1 MCVLRPVGEDGF
13 RAASQAAAGA
23 GTARREA
30 TKGQQQRHQRLDEE
44 RCADG
49 SLQARE
55 QVYGAGVGVMN
66 CLVMMRAG
74 QPWTSEEHLQFLAGL
89 KKLGRSNWRGISRYF
104 VPTRTPTQV
113 KRLQQATQ
121 LFYCVLQPEKRIQS
135 PALEGF
141 LLDPAVL

>member
-1 MCVLRPVGEDGF
+1 M
-13 RAASQAAAGA
+13 
-23 GTARREA
+23 
-30 TKGQQQRHQRLDEE
+30 
-44 RCADG
+44 
-49 SLQARE
+49 
-55 QVYGAGVGVMN
+55 MN
-66 CLVMMRAG
+66 SLVMMRAG

-121 LFYCVLQPEKRIQS
+121 LFPACSSPKRGSRHQPLKV
-135 PALEGF
+135 F